1 MRIREISGKK
11 RSEHRAGTKKNKYF
25 CVTKIDVIM
34 TEIIY
39 KKESYEITRSIYDV
53 YNILGNGFLES
64 VYHEAL
70 EYELNRRGIP
80 FVSKP
85 EIKIHYRDIILTHTF
100 IPDIVCYDKII
111 LELKSV
117 SQLIDAHFAQIMNY
131 LKVCDM
137 RLGMLVNFGETNG
150 VVIKRIVL

>member
-1 MRIREISGKK
+1 M
-11 RSEHRAGTKKNKYF
+11 A
-25 CVTKIDVIM
+25 
-34 TEIIY
+34 EIIY

-64 VYHEAL
+64 IYHEAL
-70 EYELNRRGIP
+70 EHELNRRGIP

-85 EIKIHYRDIILTHTF
+85 EIKIHYRDIILQHTF

-117 SQLIDAHFAQIMNY
+117 SQLMDAHIAQVMNY
-131 LKVCDM
+131 LKASGIK
-137 RLGMLVNFGETNG
+137 LGMLVNFGERDG